1 MNFKRR
7 VQSYNALMRAIKRK
21 NESDIITQLIELNE
35 ENVSHVRI
43 NYNGSTTYLNTSN
56 FSANN
61 HLVKSDESLFL
72 EN

>member
-7 VQSYNALMRAIKRK
+7 VLSYSALMRAIKRK
-21 NESDIITQLIELNE
+21 NENDIATHLIELNE
-35 ENVSHVRI
+35 ENVSHVRV

-61 HLVKSDESLFL
+61 HLVKSNEALFL